1 MTQTTLTEHS
11 TIVKE
16 QSPPVKIDLA
26 YALIQ
31 LGNPLLWS
39 IVDSWLLYFYLP
51 PAGRGI
57 ALVPVA
63 LYSVVVFA
71 TRALNAAAVP
81 PIGYMSDHTRS
92 RWGRRLPFMA
102 ASSLP
107 MFIFF
112 VLLWMPPVRGES
124 IWNLVYLAVILAL
137 YNVFYSL
144 VMIPYNALLPEVAL
158 TDQHRV
164 RMAMWCAGAQ
174 LVGMILAG
182 FAGLIIKAQGYVV
195 MALICAGIALPL
207 FYLPILALR
216 ERPDRWD
223 TSPQRLGFR
232 QSIAIT
238 LRNPA
243 FQALTITGL
252 CFWSAT
258 TFTMLIIPYIVTQI
272 CRLSEED
279 TMYFYIPGVLTSL
292 VCYPIVMWL
301 ANRVGK
307 WRVAAG
313 SLLASA
319 IVLPSLMLIG
329 DWLPVP
335 LMAQGIAWI
344 VLQAV
349 ALSGLTMLT
358 YTFMAEVT
366 DYDAEL
372 TGQRREGVF
381 YSAWGLFD
389 QIINGTAAAAL
400 PLLLL
405 LGRSHSDP
413 NGPLGVRL
421 AGLAGGLL
429 LLVAFLVFLRYPLRH
444 RSSPGRQ
451 STQAEV

>member
-1 MTQTTLTEHS
+1 MAQMTLTEHS
-11 TIVKE
+11 TVVKE
-16 QSPPVKIDLA
+16 QNPSVKIDLA

-31 LGNPLLWS
+31 LGNPVLWS

-63 LYSVVVFA
+63 FYSVVVFA

-81 PIGYMSDHTRS
+81 PIGYLSDHTRS

-107 MFIFF
+107 LVIFF

-124 IWNLVYLAVILAL
+124 AWNLIYLAAILAL
-137 YNVFYSL
+137 YSVAYNM
-144 VMIPYNALLPEVAL
+144 VMIPYNALLPEIAL

-164 RMAMWCAGAQ
+164 RMSTCCAVAQ
-174 LVGMILAG
+174 LIGIILAG
-182 FAGLIIKAQGYVV
+182 FAGLVIQTQGYVV
-195 MALICAGIALPL
+195 MAVISASVALPL
-207 FYLPILALR
+207 FYLPFLVLR
-216 ERPDRWD
+216 ERPERWTTTTD
-223 TSPQRLGFR
+223 RLGFW
-232 QSIAIT
+232 QSIAVT

-243 FQALTITGL
+243 FQILTISGA
-252 CFWSAT
+252 CFWGAT
-258 TFTMLIIPYIVTQI
+258 TFVMLIVPYIVTEVCQ
-272 CRLSEED
+272 LNEGD
-279 TMYFYIPGVLTSL
+279 AMYFYIPAVLASL
-292 VCYPIVMWL
+292 ICYPIVMWL
-301 ANRVGK
+301 ANRIGK
-307 WRVAAG
+307 WHVFAG

-319 IVLPSLMLIG
+319 IVLPSLALVG
-329 DWLPVP
+329 DWLPIP

-349 ALSGLTMLT
+349 ALSGVTILTQA
-358 YTFMAEVT
+358 FAAEVT

-372 TGQRREGVF
+372 TGQRREGAF

-389 QIINGTAAAAL
+389 QIINGIAAAAL
-400 PLLLL
+400 PLMLL

-421 AGLAGGLL
+421 AGVAGGLL
-429 LLVAFLVFLRYPLRH
+429 LIVAFLVFLRYPLRS
-444 RSSPGRQ
+444 RSHP
-451 STQAEV
+451 QAGK